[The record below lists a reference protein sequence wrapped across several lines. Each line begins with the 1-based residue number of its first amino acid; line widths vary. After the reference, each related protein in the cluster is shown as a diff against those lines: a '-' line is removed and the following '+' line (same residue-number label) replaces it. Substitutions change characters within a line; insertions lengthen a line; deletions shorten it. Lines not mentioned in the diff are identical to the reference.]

1 MTRRETLRRYRHLRA
16 IVTDHHG
23 AALEFVAED
32 TILEH
37 AKRLGMA
44 AGGTLVFEDEKQLT
58 LLYDLALYTAR
69 VGRSRA
75 IDRYARAAQL
85 PVGSDE
91 SLVLEALRLARFSI
105 WRIERRHDLTGL
117 ILTDLR
123 DGNEFWL
130 IDENLRASAAN
141 GWVFAA
147 RILQPEN
154 FVMTNGVIVPVQP
167 QTVERLMPHVQAP
180 PPCDQR
186 GATGE
191 SRLTTEVYREAIDND
206 LMDRIALR

>member
-16 IVTDHHG
+16 IVTDHHS
-23 AALEFVAED
+23 AALQFVAED

-37 AKRLGMA
+37 AKRLGMVT
-44 AGGTLVFEDEKQLT
+44 GGTLIFDDEKQLT

-85 PVGSDE
+85 PGGSDE
-91 SLVLEALRLARFSI
+91 ALVLEALRRTRFSI
-105 WRIERRHDLTGL
+105 WRIERRHDITGL

-123 DGNEFWL
+123 DGGDFWL
-130 IDENLRASAAN
+130 IDENMQASVAN

-167 QTVERLMPHVQAP
+167 QIVEKLMPHVQARSP
-180 PPCDQR
+180 RDQ
-186 GATGE
+186 GCATGE
-191 SRLTTEVYREAIDND
+191 SRLTTEVYRDALDNH